1 MIGVTAF
8 HTDFLQSHVCGCKI
22 TAGGV
27 DSLSSDIVTNTH
39 ALFLFKE
46 GTQISRADH
55 WLRWRYRSGTEY
67 CWHSFRQYM
76 KLQIRIISGDNHSEK
91 NPVSWQRRQQSR

>member
-1 MIGVTAF
+1 MLFPIGGRCDPHFLFEAGAEIILIGVTAF

-46 GTQISRADH
+46 GLH
-55 WLRWRYRSGTEY
+55 
-67 CWHSFRQYM
+67 
-76 KLQIRIISGDNHSEK
+76 
-91 NPVSWQRRQQSR
+91 WQRQQYH